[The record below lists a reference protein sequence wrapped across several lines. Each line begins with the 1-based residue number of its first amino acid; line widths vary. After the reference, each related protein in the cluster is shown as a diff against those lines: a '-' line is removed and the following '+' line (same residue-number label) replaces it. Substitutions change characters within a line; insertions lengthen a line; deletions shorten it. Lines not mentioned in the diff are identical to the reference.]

1 MTLFFSKS
9 TNGFYDDLIHKAIPD
24 DAVKITE
31 DQRSA
36 LLDAQSNGKIIQ
48 TDKKGSPV
56 AVDRP
61 AFTNDELIAL
71 YEKAA
76 QSNLDTVARSWGYD
90 SLVSAA
96 SYVNSTNPQ
105 FKTEAE
111 ALIEWRDTYWA
122 EAYTIETGTLPT
134 TAEAFV
140 AALPAAP
147 TKPNV

>member
-1 MTLFFSKS
+1 MTLYYSKS
-9 TNGFYDDLIHKAIPD
+9 TKGFYDNVIHKTIPT
-24 DAVKITE
+24 DAVEITE
-31 DQRSA
+31 DQREA
-36 LLDAQSNGKIIQ
+36 LLKSESNGQVIQ
-48 TDKKGSPV
+48 ADDNGNPQV
-56 AVDRP
+56 VNRP
-61 AFTNDELIAL
+61 ALSNEELIAL

-111 ALIEWRDTYWA
+111 ALINWRDNYWT
-122 EAYTIETGTLPT
+122 EAYTIEAGVLPA

-140 AALPAAP
+140 ALLPAAP
-147 TKPNV
+147 IKPTV